1 MAPGCHNREMGSGA
15 QTDGTATEVAVANS
29 RYRVMATRT
38 GYEWADGTLADVGV
52 VVLLDA
58 LFSNSRD
65 ATVIVDETGM
75 ITYAT
80 PAVAL
85 LLGFDAVSVV
95 GESVFD
101 YLHPEDLAVAAD
113 LFERRLAFDGS
124 DQGKEVRIRTASAE
138 WATVI
143 ATASLLPD
151 ARFGTCAITM
161 IADDDEASRERLLRR
176 RIVVA
181 EYVNRL
187 GVDLVAAADSAAV
200 VDRIREVP
208 GEIALLTGADCAGLY
223 VERRQRVDSIA
234 EWHSSARPEARAID
248 VSCGVEPVEE
258 LLARHVVVDDL
269 DAVPDG
275 HRDRRLAALANAEPG
290 VGLLATPFRSGGQ
303 RGTLVLMRYGGGP
316 SWWESDSELV
326 RGVANLVGRA
336 LQTTWSEELLTLT
349 YQLGP
354 VGFSIRTLDGAF
366 VDCNQRYLDLYGI
379 TRDQAESMSL
389 FDVLLPEYHDV
400 VRKLYARLVAHDL
413 DRFVTEV
420 EVRHG
425 DGSTMWVR
433 TNVVPMAIPGST
445 EHFVL
450 TAIENISE
458 MQQQRIELEHA
469 ASHDSL
475 TGVANRATMCK
486 AIEHHTATTG
496 ELPGL
501 LLIDLDDFKLVNDRN
516 GHAAGD
522 HVLKTVAERIAGA
535 LRGSDVVARLGG
547 DEFAVVAPGL
557 VGTAVDGLAQ
567 RLHRA
572 VAPPIEFGDGTI
584 SQTMS
589 IGVALGEDCSDLADL
604 LVKADRALYA
614 AKRAG
619 RTCHRTFEPSMLD
632 DPLG

>member
-1 MAPGCHNREMGSGA
+1 
-15 QTDGTATEVAVANS
+15 
-29 RYRVMATRT
+29 MATRT
-38 GYEWADGTLADVGV
+38 GYEWADDTIGDVGA

-85 LLGFDAVSVV
+85 LLGFDPASVV

-101 YLHPEDLAVAAD
+101 YLHPDDLAVAAD
-113 LFERRLAFDGS
+113 LFERRLTFDGS
-124 DQGKEVRIRTASAE
+124 DQGKELRIRTSSAE

-161 IADDDEASRERLLRR
+161 IADDDNVNRERLLRR

-187 GVDLVAAADSAAV
+187 GVDLVAAPDSAAV
-200 VDRIREVP
+200 VDRIREAL
-208 GEIALLTGADCAGLY
+208 GEVALLTGADCAGLY
-223 VERRQRVDSIA
+223 VERRQRGPIDSIA
-234 EWHSSARPEARAID
+234 EWHSSAHPDARAID
-248 VSCGVEPVEE
+248 VSGDEPVEE

-269 DAVPDG
+269 GALADG
-275 HRDRRLAALANAEPG
+275 HRDRRLLALASAEPG

-303 RGTLVLMRYGGGP
+303 RGTLVLMRFGGGP

-354 VGFSIRTLDGAF
+354 VGFSIRTFDGVF
-366 VDCNQRYLDLYGI
+366 VDCNQRYLDVYGI
-379 TRDQAESMSL
+379 TRERAASMSL
-389 FDVLLPEYHDV
+389 FEVLLPEYHDG
-400 VRKLYARLVAHDL
+400 VRDLHHRLINQDL

-420 EVRHG
+420 EVRRG

-433 TNVVPMAIPGST
+433 TNVVPMTIPGST
-445 EHFVL
+445 ERFVL
-450 TAIENISE
+450 TAVENITE

-486 AIEHHTATTG
+486 AIEHHAATTG
-496 ELPGL
+496 ALPGL
-501 LLIDLDDFKLVNDRN
+501 LMIDLDDFKLVNDRD

-522 HVLKTVAERIAGA
+522 HVLATVAERIAGV

-557 VGTAVDGLAQ
+557 VGSGVDGLAQ
-567 RLHRA
+567 RLQRA

-584 SQTMS
+584 HQTMS
-589 IGVALGEDCSDLADL
+589 IGVALGEDCNDLADL
-604 LVKADRALYA
+604 LAKADRALYA

-632 DPLG
+632 EPLG